1 MARTVVIQDATME
14 EAAALLNDDI
24 LAHHGILG
32 MKWGIR
38 RFQKYPAGY
47 SGDGKYVGPDGQPR
61 KPTRKEAKRDRK
73 YNELKT
79 KIDKWIN
86 DSVETGDKKTLK
98 VLKKAMTPQEYQSKY
113 DELVQ
118 KGVQRAVKEGNK
130 EGLKKYKND
139 ISQRDYKDAQ
149 TMSDFNKAV
158 NNLDTEK
165 MNKLVSKIKNEDLK
179 EAANRIAA
187 MTEFQNKKIGALKVE
202 SELSAKLE
210 KVGKTAANAAKIAT
224 SAKSIYDVFAG
235 VKKSMEDRDY
245 EMLKR
250 ADEVK
255 ERNDKKKAE
264 KIIKSG
270 NLEEIKKNLSS
281 MTTEQRN
288 DAFKAAYYANKKA
301 VDRAV
306 LSDDPEKKKR
316 YAELI
321 GYSNVRGGGGGG
333 KKKKN
338 K

>member
-1 MARTVVIQDATME
+1 MAQVIVIQDATME
-14 EAAALLNDDI
+14 EAATLLNDDI

-79 KIDKWIN
+79 KIDKWVN

-149 TMSDFNKAV
+149 TMSEFNKAV

-165 MNKLVSKIKNEDLK
+165 MNKLVSKIKN
-179 EAANRIAA
+179 
-187 MTEFQNKKIGALKVE
+187 
-202 SELSAKLE
+202 
-210 KVGKTAANAAKIAT
+210 
-224 SAKSIYDVFAG
+224 
-235 VKKSMEDRDY
+235 
-245 EMLKR
+245 
-250 ADEVK
+250 
-255 ERNDKKKAE
+255 
-264 KIIKSG
+264 
-270 NLEEIKKNLSS
+270 
-281 MTTEQRN
+281 
-288 DAFKAAYYANKKA
+288 
-301 VDRAV
+301 
-306 LSDDPEKKKR
+306 
-316 YAELI
+316 
-321 GYSNVRGGGGGG
+321 
-333 KKKKN
+333 
-338 K
+338 